1 MKIFSLYIEKY
12 MKFEKQ
18 EIKFNSEN
26 ISKSKEDFQKE
37 LFGKMNIT
45 LFCGLNGTGKTSILS
60 FMAKIFRYLQRFRE
74 RIPSDFK
81 IHYSI
86 QKENKE

>member
-26 ISKSKEDFQKE
+26 ISLYDIIDIQAYFEKLTQRAVDIVEPAGLRNPYRRNTILATKE
-37 LFGKMNIT
+37 
-45 LFCGLNGTGKTSILS
+45 ILY
-60 FMAKIFRYLQRFRE
+60 AA
-74 RIPSDFK
+74 
-81 IHYSI
+81 
-86 QKENKE
+86 